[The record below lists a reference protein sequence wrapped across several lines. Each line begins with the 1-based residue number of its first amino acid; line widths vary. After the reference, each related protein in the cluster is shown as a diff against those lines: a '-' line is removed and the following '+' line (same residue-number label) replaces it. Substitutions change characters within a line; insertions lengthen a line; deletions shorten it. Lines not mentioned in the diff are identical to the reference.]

1 MASATAPTQPV
12 DLYPS
17 TSLSAELN
25 TAAPNFRSA
34 SMQTVP
40 PRDSV
45 FSYSYVE
52 VGAIQQDPDDLGDDV
67 EAVFAKVSLEL
78 FEIFH
83 IFAGYA
89 ARDTDFHNTDSN
101 MAELGAGFHFP
112 VTSTL
117 DLIAEGSWL
126 FNDVDSDLASL
137 DDKDTGF
144 GLFAGAR
151 YMAIPWEGGGLEL
164 NGGARHIDLDNDV
177 ASDGDGTTGWE
188 AGARLHFARIFSI
201 GATYQKFDEFDAL
214 AGSLRLSF

>member
-1 MASATAPTQPV
+1 MAGAAAPSQPV

-17 TSLSAELN
+17 TSLSAELKA
-25 TAAPNFRSA
+25 AAPNFRSA
-34 SMQTVP
+34 SLQSVA

-52 VGAIQQDPDDLGDDV
+52 VGAVQQDPDDLGDDV
-67 EAVFAKVSLEL
+67 EAVYAKVSLEL

-83 IFAGYA
+83 IFAGCA
-89 ARDTDFHNTDSN
+89 TRDTDFQNTDSN
-101 MAELGAGFHFP
+101 LAEL
-112 VTSTL
+112 
-117 DLIAEGSWL
+117 
-126 FNDVDSDLASL
+126 
-137 DDKDTGF
+137 
-144 GLFAGAR
+144 
-151 YMAIPWEGGGLEL
+151 GGGLEL

-188 AGARLHFARIFSI
+188 AGARVHFARIFSI